1 MYFISIKKNFFN
13 LFLYF
18 FKLFKLSNLYSY
30 ASGENNNQTNLINK
44 ISNSLS
50 KNFEDVN
57 LRKENI
63 FYSGDLL
70 SFSFHVLDIFSNDY
84 LIGSLSNPTLAERD
98 IINVKRTPIGLVS
111 SSLREFSQPI
121 VNSLVLLNLFGVYSI

>member
-70 SFSFHVLDIFSNDY
+70 SFSFKVLDIFSNDY
-84 LIGSLSNPTLAERD
+84 LIGSLSNPLLIERD
-98 IINVKRTPIGLVS
+98 IINFKRTPIGLVS
-111 SSLREFSQPI
+111 SSLKEFSQPI
-121 VNSLVLLNLFGVYSI
+121 LNSLVLLNLFGVY